1 MTDSW
6 ILLAG
11 MLLLALYWVVLALW
25 EDAHP
30 CFISIAMCFAVTPEL
45 VEHALKTGDTQQ
57 PNKISRDAVEI

>member
-30 CFISIAMCFAVTPEL
+30 CFISIAMCFEPPRVPWRLLGLSYAVIGT
-45 VEHALKTGDTQQ
+45 V
-57 PNKISRDAVEI
+57 